1 MSPAAF
7 HRAILRSAAFL
18 VPESQRRDW
27 LAEWRSELW
36 HVRRDPRGWNVAAF
50 CMGAFRDAFWLWRH
64 GPNPGPGSFLQ
75 LDVQAPPAGI
85 ESFSDSGEPV
95 LSSPVRCLSILAGL
109 GMLCVV
115 AALPLPGARM
125 VLRCALYPRD
135 LVMLSPVEA
144 GDPSVQ
150 NGFLD
155 PYPSVSRK
163 QFESLKAQSAGQ
175 FTGLAFYVPTRLP
188 VDTPNGKRT
197 LAVAR
202 TTADLF
208 RLLNIPVES
217 LTQGKE
223 HSNSGKP
230 VLVAASAA
238 GRWNLPASVDG
249 WLIEDETVFAALPE
263 QTEGFVIGRLR
274 YDALHNSQ
282 FRFIRLCD
290 RSIAMFWIVLVAFA
304 FACVF
309 VAFMPSDSS
318 GGHLRR
324 IGPRRGLFLAAK
336 ALLVLP
342 IVMFGSLDLASIS
355 SSLSPLYLDL
365 ALFGSLFAVR
375 WINADQRK
383 RCPVCL
389 RLLANPVRIGESS
402 RILLEWRGTELM
414 CLRGHGLLYV
424 PEWPAIWSGRQ
435 RWMGLGTSWGGL
447 FPLAAGTRD
456 FSRIITGENGRD

>member
-7 HRAILRSAAFL
+7 HRAILRIASVM
-18 VPESQRRDW
+18 VPETQRTDW

-36 HVRRDPRGWNVAAF
+36 HVRRDPHGMNVAAF
-50 CMGAFRDAFWLWRH
+50 CLGAFRDSFWLWR
-64 GPNPGPGSFLQ
+64 NGSSDESRSILR
-75 LDVQAPPAGI
+75 LSGSTPEGI
-85 ESFSDSGEPV
+85 ESFPDQGVPA
-95 LSSPVRCLSILAGL
+95 LSSPVRCLSFLAALGGL
-109 GMLCVV
+109 CFV
-115 AALPLPGARM
+115 AALLLPGARM
-125 VLRCALYPRD
+125 VLRCSLYPRD

-163 QFESLKAQSAGQ
+163 QFESLKAHSAGQ
-175 FTGLAFYVPTRLP
+175 FTGLAFYVPMRLP
-188 VDTPNGKRT
+188 MQTPNGKRT
-197 LAVAR
+197 VTVAR

-208 RLLNIPVES
+208 RLLNIPVDA
-217 LTQGKE
+217 
-223 HSNSGKP
+223 HSGKQ
-230 VLVAASAA
+230 
-238 GRWNLPASVDG
+238 WNLPASADG

-263 QTEGFVIGRLR
+263 YTEGFVIGRLR
-274 YDALHNSQ
+274 YDTLNNSQ
-282 FRFIRLCD
+282 FRFIRLRD
-290 RSIAMFWIVLVAFA
+290 RSLVMFWIVLAAFA

-309 VAFMPSDSS
+309 AVFMPSDSS
-318 GGHLRR
+318 GGHPRR

-342 IVMFGSLDLASIS
+342 IVLFGSLDLATVVSP
-355 SSLSPLYLDL
+355 LSPLYLDL
-365 ALFGSLFAVR
+365 AFFGSMFALR

-402 RILLEWRGTELM
+402 RILLEWHGTELM

-435 RWMGLGTSWGGL
+435 RWMNLGASWGRL
-447 FPLAAGTRD
+447 F
-456 FSRIITGENGRD
+456 